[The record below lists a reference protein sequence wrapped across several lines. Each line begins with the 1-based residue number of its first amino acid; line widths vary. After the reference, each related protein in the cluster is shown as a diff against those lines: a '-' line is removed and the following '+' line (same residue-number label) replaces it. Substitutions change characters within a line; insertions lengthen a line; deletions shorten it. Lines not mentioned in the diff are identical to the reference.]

1 MDSLTSVILTPVFT
15 AVLLLLIPGNFRVVL
30 RLAAI
35 LGSAWTAWTAVALFS
50 RFHAGQEGLQ
60 FESLVPWV
68 TVGSVNLAYHVG
80 ADGLNIGLILVTG
93 LVGFAAVL
101 VSWNIERHVKLFYVL
116 LMLMI
121 AGAMGAFASLD
132 LFFFYFFNTNII
144 KRLIYIKIFW

>member
-35 LGSAWTAWTAVALFS
+35 LGSACTAWTAVSFFS

-60 FESLVPWV
+60 FESLIPWV
-68 TVGSVNLAYHVG
+68 TVGPLNLSYHVG

-116 LMLMI
+116 LMSMI

-132 LFFFYFFNTNII
+132 LFFFYFFNE
-144 KRLIYIKIFW
+144 LALVPHSS

>member
-15 AVLLLLIPGNFRVVL
+15 AVLLLLIPGNYRVVL
-30 RLAAI
+30 RALDI
-35 LGSAWTAWTAVALFS
+35 LGSAATAWAA
-50 RFHAGQEGLQ
+50 AGQFARFQAGHGALQ

-68 TVGSVNLAYHVG
+68 TVGPLNVAYHVG
-80 ADGLNIGLILVTG
+80 ADGLNIGLILATG

-101 VSWNIERHVKLFYVL
+101 ASWNIERHVKLFYVL

-132 LFFFYFFNTNII
+132 LFFFYFFT
-144 KRLIYIKIFW
+144 